1 MLTPQELRQI
11 GNIVERVV
19 SKVISSNTPDRV
31 LTTKQVA
38 QVYNTTTGAI
48 YQLIHT
54 NSIPFHKKGSKLYF
68 SKKEL
73 DEYFTREG

>member
-11 GNIVERVV
+11 GNIVEKVV
-19 SKVISSNTPDRV
+19 LKALSSNTPDQV
-31 LTTKQVA
+31 LTTDQVA
-38 QVYNTTTGAI
+38 EIYNTTRGAI

-68 SKKEL
+68 SKREL
-73 DEYFTREG
+73 DNFYTREG